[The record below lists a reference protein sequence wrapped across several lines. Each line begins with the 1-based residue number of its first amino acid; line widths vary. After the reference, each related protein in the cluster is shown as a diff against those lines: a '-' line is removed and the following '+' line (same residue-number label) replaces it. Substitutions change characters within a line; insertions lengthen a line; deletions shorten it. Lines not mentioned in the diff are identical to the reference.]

1 MATRRRPG
9 SAPARP
15 SRSSQAL
22 ACRPRRR
29 QPASPWG
36 CPQVIPCGAAPSL
49 CTDPGDCLAPPP
61 PSLCL
66 HRPPPQPLGRR
77 GATLTPFSRLQLQA
91 RPGGAPPSQNPG
103 PGARAATP
111 LLPSRGG
118 RAHLR
123 VLPTPYLHPA
133 GEPPT
138 GPGPPALP
146 DRPPSSCSERGEPC
160 RPLPLG
166 GPSPRTPYAP
176 STLLGR
182 HSGPGGP
189 LSLSRIRDGHSKV
202 LGGPEPHLVVPWGQK
217 PDPVLPPPRSG
228 VADPTGEKTR
238 TTAREQLS

>member
-166 GPSPRTPYAP
+166 GAE
-176 STLLGR
+176 STHPLRSIHSLGQALR
-182 HSGPGGP
+182 PGGP
-189 LSLSRIRDGHSKV
+189 PQPQPHQGWTQQG
-202 LGGPEPHLVVPWGQK
+202 LGGPGA
-217 PDPVLPPPRSG
+217 PPG
-228 VADPTGEKTR
+228 GALGAETGPCPSSPEEWCR
-238 TTAREQLS
+238 